1 MCIVSKICRANLWLQ
16 IKSAYNGTFIE
27 NSWIPL
33 DLSAL
38 CIHTIN
44 CTLIATS
51 FIEVLSLFLHTDHFY
66 VKNLF
71 EWVQYLHFFFIEVTI
86 TKIKLDSLTFSSVW
100 LCALEELE
108 PKLEKDRFVLVQ
120 VAKLVSSLKSV
131 SLETDWLHS
140 FYLTIT
146 MSTKAC

>member
-1 MCIVSKICRANLWLQ
+1 MCKVSKICRSNLWLQ
-16 IKSAYNGTFIE
+16 YNGTFIE

-38 CIHTIN
+38 CIYTIN

-71 EWVQYLHFFFIEVTI
+71 EWVQYLYFFFIEVTI

-120 VAKLVSSLKSV
+120 VAKLVSPLKSV

>member
-1 MCIVSKICRANLWLQ
+1 M
-16 IKSAYNGTFIE
+16 
-27 NSWIPL
+27 
-33 DLSAL
+33 
-38 CIHTIN
+38 
-44 CTLIATS
+44 LIATS

-131 SLETDWLHS
+131 SLETD
-140 FYLTIT
+140 
-146 MSTKAC
+146 

>member
-1 MCIVSKICRANLWLQ
+1 MCIVSKICRSNLWLQ

-38 CIHTIN
+38 CIYTIN

-66 VKNLF
+66 VKNLCLNGF
-71 EWVQYLHFFFIEVTI
+71 SICIFFIEVTI

-120 VAKLVSSLKSV
+120 VAKLVSPLKSV

>member
-1 MCIVSKICRANLWLQ
+1 M
-16 IKSAYNGTFIE
+16 
-27 NSWIPL
+27 PL

-71 EWVQYLHFFFIEVTI
+71 EWVQYLHFFF
-86 TKIKLDSLTFSSVW
+86 L
-100 LCALEELE
+100 
-108 PKLEKDRFVLVQ
+108 
-120 VAKLVSSLKSV
+120 
-131 SLETDWLHS
+131 
-140 FYLTIT
+140 
-146 MSTKAC
+146 

>member
-1 MCIVSKICRANLWLQ
+1 M
-16 IKSAYNGTFIE
+16 
-27 NSWIPL
+27 PL

-71 EWVQYLHFFFIEVTI
+71 EWVQYLHFFFYRGYDY
-86 TKIKLDSLTFSSVW
+86 KNQARLLDLF
-100 LCALEELE
+100 
-108 PKLEKDRFVLVQ
+108 
-120 VAKLVSSLKSV
+120 
-131 SLETDWLHS
+131 
-140 FYLTIT
+140 
-146 MSTKAC
+146 